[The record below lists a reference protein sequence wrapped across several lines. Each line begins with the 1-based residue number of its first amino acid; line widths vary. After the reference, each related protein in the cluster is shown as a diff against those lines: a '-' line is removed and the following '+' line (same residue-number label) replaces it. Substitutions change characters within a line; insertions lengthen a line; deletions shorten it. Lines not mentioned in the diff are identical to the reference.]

1 MNRKSNKLSKE
12 EDGFH
17 SISLGV
23 EDPSYPI
30 LEHQAT
36 SRCPQCGGQ
45 ELMKDVERGE
55 IICLNCGWVVV
66 DHVMD
71 QGPEWR
77 AFNEEQRLR
86 RARAGS
92 PLSPLK
98 PNKGL
103 STMIDWRNKDV
114 SGKFLSPEKRP
125 QLSRLRRLNKII
137 SVSEPSEKNY
147 MIAFAEIE
155 RIVAQLGLPRAIAE
169 EAAILYRKAAKKRLI
184 KGRSI
189 ESMAAACIYA
199 ACRMH
204 KIPRGLDEISGS
216 ARADR
221 REIGRSY
228 RLLAKEVILKVPP
241 SKATDY
247 VPRLINTLRLSAEVE
262 QLAIRIIR
270 EAYSLRLTSG
280 RMPKGLAAA
289 AVYLA
294 AILMNQKRTQR
305 EIASNANVTEV
316 TVRNRFK
323 ELMEKLQF
331 IVVV

>member
-1 MNRKSNKLSKE
+1 MGRRKSSRWVYTNKNKNSN
-12 EDGFH
+12 
-17 SISLGV
+17 SIMENTTHEV
-23 EDPSYPI
+23 I
-30 LEHQAT
+30 
-36 SRCPQCGGQ
+36 RCPVCGGSDFI
-45 ELMKDVERGE
+45 KDTERGE
-55 IICLNCGWVVV
+55 IICINCGWVVE
-66 DHVMD
+66 DHVID
-71 QGPEWR
+71 HGPEWR

-98 PNKGL
+98 PNQGL

-114 SGKFLSPEKRP
+114 SGKSLSPEKRP
-125 QLSRLRRLNKII
+125 QMSRLRKLNKII
-137 SVSEPSEKNY
+137 AVSEPSEKNF

-155 RIVAQLGLPRAIAE
+155 RIVAQLGLPKTIAD

-199 ACRMH
+199 ACRMY
-204 KIPRGLDEISGS
+204 KVPRSLDEISES
-216 ARADR
+216 ARADK

-228 RLLAKEVILKVPP
+228 RLLAREVILKIPP
-241 SKATDY
+241 SQATDY
-247 VPRLINTLRLSAEVE
+247 VPRLVNLLKLPVEAE
-262 QLAIRIIR
+262 QLAIRIIK
-270 EAYSLRLTSG
+270 EACNLRLTSG

-294 AILMNQKRTQR
+294 AILTNQKRTQR

-331 IVVV
+331 DVFV

>member
-1 MNRKSNKLSKE
+1 MSLSNYKRGLNKSELEELSYE
-12 EDGFH
+12 P
-17 SISLGV
+17 L
-23 EDPSYPI
+23 
-30 LEHQAT
+30 
-36 SRCPQCGGQ
+36 RCPVCGSN
-45 ELMKDVERGE
+45 ELVKDPERGE
-55 IICLNCGWVVV
+55 ITCTNCGWVIV
-66 DHVMD
+66 DHVID

-77 AFNEEQRLR
+77 AFNEEQRLK

-98 PNKGL
+98 PNQGL

-114 SGKFLSPEKRP
+114 SGKSLSPEKRP
-125 QLSRLRRLNKII
+125 QMSRLRRLNKII
-137 SVSEPSEKNY
+137 SVSEPSEKNF

-155 RIVAQLGLPRAIAE
+155 RIVAQLGLPKTIAD

-204 KIPRGLDEISGS
+204 KIPRSLDEISDS
-216 ARADR
+216 ARADK

-228 RLLAKEVILKVPP
+228 RLLAKEILLKIPP
-241 SKATDY
+241 SQATDY
-247 VPRLINTLRLSAEVE
+247 VPRLVSALKLPVEVE
-262 QLAIRIIR
+262 QLAIRIIK
-270 EAYSLRLTSG
+270 EAYTLRLTSG

-331 IVVV
+331 EIFV